1 MQSKKEL
8 SEADIKAKFITPAIK
23 KAGWDEQLQIRREV
37 FLTQGKVI
45 VRGKMFTRGIQKRAD
60 YVLYHKPNIPVAII
74 EAKDNKHSARSGIQ
88 QALGYRELL
97 EDVPCVYSSNG
108 DAFFEHDFTCSHG
121 KIEREIP
128 LDEFPS
134 PGELWERYKKLNNIG
149 EEEHTAVAAQDYF
162 YDSSGKEPRYYQ
174 QIAINRI
181 VESVAKGENRILLV
195 LATGTGKTYVAFQ
208 TIYRLWKSGMKKRIL
223 FLADRNA
230 LINQT
235 KTGDFRHFGE
245 ALHVIRKK
253 KIHKSY
259 EIYLA
264 LYQGLTGYDE
274 NKDAFREFSRGFF
287 DLVVIDE
294 CHRGSAAADSAW
306 REILEYFSS
315 ATHIG
320 LTATPRETDKVSN
333 IDYFGEPIYT
343 YSLKQ
348 GIDDG
353 FLAPYQVVRVGLNV
367 DLQGWRPEVG
377 KCDVE
382 GRLVKDREYNVRD
395 YDRNLVI
402 EDRTKTVAR
411 KLSEYLKKTDRFAKT
426 IVFCVD
432 IDHAERM
439 SEALRNENQ
448 DLAAKNAKYVM
459 QITGDNEEGKRE
471 LDSFQNRE
479 SKYPVIVTTSKLLAT
494 GVDVPTC
501 KLIVL
506 DTNINS
512 MTEFKQIIG
521 RGTRLSPDFGKYYFT
536 IVDFRKNARNF
547 AADDFD
553 GPPIQ
558 DQKFG
563 QEDEMDPCDPDNTDQ
578 TDTETVEE
586 PAPDYS
592 GNETDPD
599 NGQGGEIVEDPDP
612 RRKVTVN
619 GVEVTVLNELVQY
632 YGADGR
638 LTIKSLTDYTK
649 KNIRESY
656 ASLDHFLMTWQDA
669 DKKQAII
676 QELEGQGI
684 FLPELQALVGKE
696 LDPFD
701 LICHIAFDMAPL
713 SRKERADKV
722 KKRNYF
728 GKYSE
733 NAVKVLEKLLEKYAN
748 EGIENIESP
757 AVLKLDP
764 LNTFGTP
771 REIFGFFG
779 KKKDYLNAVKELEQ
793 EIYKAA

>member
-1 MQSKKEL
+1 MQSKKDL

-134 PGELWERYKKLNNIG
+134 PGELWKRYRTLNHIR
-149 EEEHTAVAAQDYF
+149 EEQATVAGQDYF
-162 YDSSGKEPRYYQ
+162 YDSSGREPRYYQ
-174 QIAINRI
+174 QVAVNRI
-181 VESVAKGENRILLV
+181 VESIAKGENRILLV
-195 LATGTGKTYVAFQ
+195 LATGTGKTYIAFQ
-208 TIYRLWKSGMKKRIL
+208 TIYRLWKSSMKKRIL

-320 LTATPRETDKVSN
+320 LTATPREIDKVSN

-353 FLAPYQVVRVGLNV
+353 FLAPYQVLRIGLNV
-367 DLQGWRPEVG
+367 DLQGWRPKEG
-377 KCDVE
+377 KLDVD
-382 GRLVKDREYNVRD
+382 GQLVKDREYNVRD

-402 EDRTKTVAR
+402 EDRTETVAR
-411 KLSEYLKKTDRFAKT
+411 KLSEYLKKNDRFAT
-426 IVFCVD
+426 
-432 IDHAERM
+432 H
-439 SEALRNENQ
+439 
-448 DLAAKNAKYVM
+448 
-459 QITGDNEEGKRE
+459 
-471 LDSFQNRE
+471 
-479 SKYPVIVTTSKLLAT
+479 
-494 GVDVPTC
+494 
-501 KLIVL
+501 
-506 DTNINS
+506 
-512 MTEFKQIIG
+512 
-521 RGTRLSPDFGKYYFT
+521 SPAF
-536 IVDFRKNARNF
+536 
-547 AADDFD
+547 
-553 GPPIQ
+553 
-558 DQKFG
+558 
-563 QEDEMDPCDPDNTDQ
+563 
-578 TDTETVEE
+578 
-586 PAPDYS
+586 S
-592 GNETDPD
+592 GN
-599 NGQGGEIVEDPDP
+599 
-612 RRKVTVN
+612 
-619 GVEVTVLNELVQY
+619 Y
-632 YGADGR
+632 WDGT
-638 LTIKSLTDYTK
+638 LT
-649 KNIRESY
+649 E
-656 ASLDHFLMTWQDA
+656 
-669 DKKQAII
+669 
-676 QELEGQGI
+676 
-684 FLPELQALVGKE
+684 
-696 LDPFD
+696 
-701 LICHIAFDMAPL
+701 
-713 SRKERADKV
+713 
-722 KKRNYF
+722 
-728 GKYSE
+728 
-733 NAVKVLEKLLEKYAN
+733 
-748 EGIENIESP
+748 
-757 AVLKLDP
+757 
-764 LNTFGTP
+764 
-771 REIFGFFG
+771 
-779 KKKDYLNAVKELEQ
+779 
-793 EIYKAA
+793 